1 VLELSTLNTSK
12 SAAYRY
18 LLASANPQAEV
29 SVPIVAF
36 LVLVRLK
43 MWVKNKIIECP
54 ELKPISNFTISYP
67 FSIVS
72 FQHLVL
78 SASFHSLSSTAWL
91 CHSMAITNIA
101 PNLAK
106 SQTELIRDMIS
117 SGLLF
122 ANPEITKA
130 ASYSTLSIQVI
141 RSNI

>member
-78 SASFHSLSSTAWL
+78 SASCPFSIVSFVVIDSLVVSL
-91 CHSMAITNIA
+91 DGN
-101 PNLAK
+101 
-106 SQTELIRDMIS
+106 
-117 SGLLF
+117 
-122 ANPEITKA
+122 
-130 ASYSTLSIQVI
+130 Y
-141 RSNI
+141 